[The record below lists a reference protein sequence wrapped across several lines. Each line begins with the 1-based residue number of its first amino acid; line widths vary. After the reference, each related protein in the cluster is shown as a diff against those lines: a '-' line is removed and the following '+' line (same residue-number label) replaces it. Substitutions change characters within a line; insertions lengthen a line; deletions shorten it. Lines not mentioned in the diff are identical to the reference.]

1 MKAAPYLIGL
11 LMAVLLGWG
20 LYLQFKHPR
29 KITGTG
35 QVTAKS
41 RYTPAKTL
49 TLRTRDVEGS
59 GTTFQEVELPGG
71 TWIDCG
77 GDCAETVRREVLDLW
92 ETKRE
97 EGR

>member
-11 LMAVLLGWG
+11 LMAVILGYG

-29 KITGTG
+29 RITGYG

-41 RYTPAKTL
+41 RYTPGKVVK
-49 TLRTRDVEGS
+49 LRTRDLEGS
-59 GTTFQEVELPGG
+59 GTTFKEVELPNG

-77 GDCAETVRREVLDLW
+77 GDCAEAVRREHLDLW

>member
-1 MKAAPYLIGL
+1 MKYAPYLIGL
-11 LMAVLLGWG
+11 LMAGVLAYG
-20 LYLQFKHPR
+20 LYLQFRDPR
-29 KITGTG
+29 KIIGHG

-41 RYTPAKTL
+41 RYTPGKSV
-49 TLRTRDVEGS
+49 TLRTRNVEGS
-59 GTTFQEVELPGG
+59 GTTFKEVELPGG

-77 GDCAETVRREVLDLW
+77 GDCAETVRRQHLDLW

>member
-1 MKAAPYLIGL
+1 MKYAPYLIGL
-11 LMAVLLGWG
+11 LMAGVLAYG

-29 KITGTG
+29 KITGYG

-41 RYTPAKTL
+41 RYTPGKSVTS
-49 TLRTRDVEGS
+49 RTRDVEGS
-59 GTTFQEVELPGG
+59 GTTFKEVELPGG

-77 GDCAETVRREVLDLW
+77 GDCAEAVRRQQLDLW

>member
-11 LMAVLLGWG
+11 LMAGVLAYG
-20 LYLQFKHPR
+20 LYLQAKHPR
-29 KITGTG
+29 RITGYG

-41 RYTPAKTL
+41 RHTPGRTA
-49 TLRTRDVEGS
+49 TLRTRDVEVA
-59 GTTFQEVELPGG
+59 GTTLREVELPGG

-77 GDCAETVRREVLDLW
+77 GDCAEAVRREHLDLW

>member
-1 MKAAPYLIGL
+1 MKAAPFLIGL
-11 LMAVLLGWG
+11 LMAAVLAYG

-29 KITGTG
+29 RITGYG

-41 RYTPAKTL
+41 RHTPSQVI

-59 GTTFQEVELPGG
+59 GTTFKEVELPGG
-71 TWIDCG
+71 SWIDCG
-77 GDCAETVRREVLDLW
+77 GDCAETVRREYLDLW

-97 EGR
+97 DGR

>member
-1 MKAAPYLIGL
+1 MKYAPYLIGL
-11 LMAVLLGWG
+11 LMAGVLAYG

-29 KITGTG
+29 KIIGHG
-35 QVTAKS
+35 QVTATS
-41 RYTPAKTL
+41 RHTPSKTL

-59 GTTFQEVELPGG
+59 GTTFKEVELPGG

-77 GDCAETVRREVLDLW
+77 GDCAEAVRRQHLDLW

>member
-11 LMAVLLGWG
+11 LMAAILGWG
-20 LYLQFKHPR
+20 LYLHWKHPR
-29 KITGTG
+29 RIVGYG
-35 QVTAKS
+35 EVTAKS
-41 RYTPAKTL
+41 RHTPGKTL
-49 TLRTRDVEGS
+49 TLRTRDVEAA
-59 GTTFQEVELPGG
+59 GTRFREVELPGG

-77 GDCAETVRREVLDLW
+77 GDCAEKVRREHLDLW